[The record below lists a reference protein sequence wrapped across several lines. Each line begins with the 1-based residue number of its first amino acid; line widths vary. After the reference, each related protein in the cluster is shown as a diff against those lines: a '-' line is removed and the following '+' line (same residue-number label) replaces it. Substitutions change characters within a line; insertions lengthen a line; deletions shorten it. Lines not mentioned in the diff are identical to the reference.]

1 MEAEP
6 RSPSRSSWRR
16 LTRGL
21 SPAILIPVFLAFIS
35 FVYTTLDYSRK
46 ERLESVRAQVVKLYG
61 PLAALTDTTEQLW
74 EAVGR
79 TSKPNG
85 EADLADDRKLKIW
98 RNFLSEVIVPLSNR
112 IEETLLTSG
121 QVIHCEE
128 ISKSLHQ
135 FRSFAAFVKLAV
147 LTWNAEHTGNAEDK
161 VIDRTMTGNGIDYDH
176 AYPAGLAKALAAN
189 RDKLKE
195 RERILDNPIMGLIYY
210 PNLEAPCSALN
221 SPATSVASQGG
232 R

>member
-1 MEAEP
+1 MKAEP

-21 SPAILIPVFLAFIS
+21 TPAILIPVFLAFIS

-74 EAVGR
+74 EAV
-79 TSKPNG
+79 SKPNG
-85 EADLADDRKLKIW
+85 EADLADNRKLNIW
-98 RNFLSEVIVPLSNR
+98 RNFLREVIVPLSNR

-128 ISKSLHQ
+128 ISKGLHQ

-147 LTWNAEHTGNAEDK
+147 LTWNAENTWNAEDK

-195 RERILDNPIMGLIYY
+195 RERILDNPVMGLIYY

>member
-1 MEAEP
+1 MKAEP
-6 RSPSRSSWRR
+6 RSPSSLRR
-16 LTRGL
+16 LTRNL
-21 SPAILIPVFLAFIS
+21 TPAILIPVFLAFIS

-74 EAVGR
+74 EAV
-79 TSKPNG
+79 SKPNG
-85 EADLADDRKLKIW
+85 EADLTDNRKLNIW
-98 RNFLSEVIVPLSNR
+98 RNFLREVIVPLSNR

-128 ISKSLHQ
+128 ISKGLHQ

-147 LTWNAEHTGNAEDK
+147 LTWNAENTWNAEDK

-176 AYPAGLAKALAAN
+176 AYPVGLAKALALN

-195 RERILDNPIMGLIYY
+195 RERILDDPVMGLIYY
-210 PNLEAPCSALN
+210 PNLEPPCSALN

>member
-1 MEAEP
+1 MKAEP
-6 RSPSRSSWRR
+6 RSPSSLRH

-21 SPAILIPVFLAFIS
+21 TPAILIPVFLAFIS
-35 FVYTTLDYSRK
+35 FLYTTLDYSRK

-74 EAVGR
+74 EAV
-79 TSKPNG
+79 SKPNG
-85 EADLADDRKLKIW
+85 EADLADNRKLNIW
-98 RNFLSEVIVPLSNR
+98 RNFLREVIVPLSNR

-128 ISKSLHQ
+128 ISKGLHQ

-147 LTWNAEHTGNAEDK
+147 LTWNAENTWNAEDK

-176 AYPAGLAKALAAN
+176 AYPVGLAKALALN

-195 RERILDNPIMGLIYY
+195 RERILDDPVMGLIYY
-210 PNLEAPCSALN
+210 PNLEPPCSALN
-221 SPATSVASQGG
+221 TPATSVASQGG

>member
-1 MEAEP
+1 MKAEP
-6 RSPSRSSWRR
+6 RSPSSMRR
-16 LTRGL
+16 LTRNL
-21 SPAILIPVFLAFIS
+21 TPAILIPVFLAFIS

-74 EAVGR
+74 EAV
-79 TSKPNG
+79 SKPNG
-85 EADLADDRKLKIW
+85 EADLADNRKLNIW
-98 RNFLSEVIVPLSNR
+98 RNFLREVIVPLSNR

-128 ISKSLHQ
+128 ISKGLHQ

-147 LTWNAEHTGNAEDK
+147 LTWNAENTWNAEDK

-176 AYPAGLAKALAAN
+176 AYPVGLAKALALN

-195 RERILDNPIMGLIYY
+195 RERILDDPVMGLIYY
-210 PNLEAPCSALN
+210 PNLEPPCSALN

>member
-1 MEAEP
+1 MARP
-6 RSPSRSSWRR
+6 PSRSVWRR
-16 LTRGL
+16 LTRGFT
-21 SPAILIPVFLAFIS
+21 PAILIPVFLAFIS

-74 EAVGR
+74 EAV
-79 TSKPNG
+79 SKPNG
-85 EADLADDRKLKIW
+85 EADLADNRKLTIW
-98 RNFLSEVIVPLSNR
+98 RNFLREVIVPLSNR

-128 ISKSLHQ
+128 ISKGLHQ

-147 LTWNAEHTGNAEDK
+147 LTWNAENTWNAEDK

-176 AYPAGLAKALAAN
+176 AYPMGLAKALALN

-195 RERILDNPIMGLIYY
+195 RERILDDPVMGLIYY
-210 PNLEAPCSALN
+210 PNLEPPCSALN

>member
-1 MEAEP
+1 MKAEP
-6 RSPSRSSWRR
+6 RSPSSLRR

-21 SPAILIPVFLAFIS
+21 TPAILIPVFLAFIS

-74 EAVGR
+74 EAV
-79 TSKPNG
+79 SKPNG
-85 EADLADDRKLKIW
+85 EADLADNRKLNIW
-98 RNFLSEVIVPLSNR
+98 RNFLREVIVPLSNR

-128 ISKSLHQ
+128 ISKGLHQ

-147 LTWNAEHTGNAEDK
+147 LTWNAENTWNAEDK

-176 AYPAGLAKALAAN
+176 AYPVGLAKALALN

-195 RERILDNPIMGLIYY
+195 RERILDDPVMGLIYY
-210 PNLEAPCSALN
+210 PNLEPPCSALN
-221 SPATSVASQGG
+221 TPATSVASQGG